1 MLELRLGG
9 NQFNGH
15 IPPELGN
22 FTGLEALNL
31 SNNQLTGEIPPELG
45 NIDTLERLT
54 LHDNQLSGEIPA
66 ELGNLDNLKSLTL
79 HENQL
84 GGEIPSEV
92 WNMLEREVE
101 IEIHGNHFPCLTGG
115 FAPPIYRT
123 TGQLLSPRCATSL
136 DSAGIARGLPRGD
149 TPGDGQLRRTD

>member
-1 MLELRLGG
+1 MSGA
-9 NQFNGH
+9 
-15 IPPELGN
+15 IPSG
-22 FTGLEALNL
+22 
-31 SNNQLTGEIPPELG
+31 LG

-54 LHDNQLSGEIPA
+54 LHENQLSGEIPA

-101 IEIHGNHFPCLTGG
+101 IEIHGNDFPCLTGG
-115 FAPPIYRT
+115 GRHLYIRQRAN
-123 TGQLLSPRCATSL
+123 C
-136 DSAGIARGLPRGD
+136 
-149 TPGDGQLRRTD
+149 